1 MGEQAPGTDRR
12 AGSWVGVAAVV
23 VILAAFLP
31 WARATVDLLGLGGG
45 PTLDFKGV
53 DIQSDL
59 GVNEGWIMIAL
70 AVVALAATA
79 QGALRLLKGV
89 GVAAVLFS
97 GYAALTAASHTT
109 SISPN
114 LEGVHARVSIGYL
127 VIVELLAAT
136 GLLVAAMRL
145 SRETGLVAEPPSDDV
160 PPAAAQPNS

>member
-1 MGEQAPGTDRR
+1 MIGQPVEGDAEDDA
-12 AGSWVGVAAVV
+12 AGAGR
-23 VILAAFLP
+23 P
-31 WARATVDLLGLGGG
+31 
-45 PTLDFKGV
+45 
-53 DIQSDL
+53 
-59 GVNEGWIMIAL
+59 
-70 AVVALAATA
+70 A

-160 PPAAAQPNS
+160 LVRRRR